1 MIKKS
6 HVLRHPCRLC
16 AMLYSEQGQKG
27 GTMEDMKDVLRH
39 GSIQQIV
46 ESMLENA
53 VSSGAS
59 DIHMEPLDEDVR
71 IRFRLDG
78 VLCPVQML
86 PKQMLPQLTARI
98 KVLSSLDIANQRIPM
113 DGHFTWYH
121 GNEPVDMRVS
131 TMPTVRGE
139 KTVIRLLGTDKAPM
153 MLEELIDYDPSRVL
167 LRELI
172 HRTQGLFLVCGP
184 TGSGKTSTLYGALSE
199 IDSPQI
205 SIATLEDPVERHI
218 DGFCQSQVNVKG
230 GLDFQQG
237 LRALLRQDPDVL
249 VIGEIRDRETAEIAV
264 RAALTGHVVLS
275 TIHTSRAVEVPLRLI
290 DMGLE
295 PYLIAEALIG
305 MASQRLV
312 RKLCDDCKKVVSE
325 GTQTRYEHTGCIS
338 CHHTGYAGR
347 LCLCE
352 VVPMG
357 PHMRDGVRSN
367 VDGHSLEKAAVAD
380 KAILMEECIRHA
392 RTEGLTDMTEIRRVY
407 EE

>member
-1 MIKKS
+1 
-6 HVLRHPCRLC
+6 
-16 AMLYSEQGQKG
+16 
-27 GTMEDMKDVLRH
+27 
-39 GSIQQIV
+39 
-46 ESMLENA
+46 
-53 VSSGAS
+53 
-59 DIHMEPLDEDVR
+59 
-71 IRFRLDG
+71 
-78 VLCPVQML
+78 
-86 PKQMLPQLTARI
+86 
-98 KVLSSLDIANQRIPM
+98 
-113 DGHFTWYH
+113 
-121 GNEPVDMRVS
+121 
-131 TMPTVRGE
+131 MPTVRGE
-139 KTVIRLLGTDKAPM
+139 KTVIRLFGTDTAPIL
-153 MLEELIDYDPSRVL
+153 LEELIDYEPSRVL

-172 HRTQGLFLVCGP
+172 HRTQGLFLICGP
-184 TGSGKTSTLYGALSE
+184 TGSGKTSTLYAALQE
-199 IDSPQI
+199 IDSPRI
-205 SIATLEDPVERHI
+205 SIATLEDPVERRV

-312 RKLCDDCKKVVSE
+312 RKLCRSCKQVRPEGDGKRYE
-325 GTQTRYEHTGCIS
+325 GTGCPD

-357 PHMRDGVRSN
+357 PCMRDGVRN
-367 VDGHSLEKAAVAD
+367 KQDHHALQKAAIQD
-380 KAILMEECIRHA
+380 KAILMEECIGHA
-392 RTEGLTDMTEIRRVY
+392 RKQGLTDSKEIRRVY

>member
-1 MIKKS
+1 
-6 HVLRHPCRLC
+6 
-16 AMLYSEQGQKG
+16 MLYVEQGQKG
-27 GTMEDMKDVLRH
+27 GTMEGMNELLRH

-46 ESMLENA
+46 ESLLEKA
-53 VSSGAS
+53 VASGAS
-59 DIHMEPLDEDVR
+59 DIHMEPLDEEVR

-98 KVLSSLDIANQRIPM
+98 KVLSSLDIANQRTPM

-121 GNEPVDMRVS
+121 GNDSVDMRVS

-139 KTVIRLLGTDKAPM
+139 KTVIRLFGTDTAPIL
-153 MLEELIDYDPSRVL
+153 LEELIDYEPSRVL

-172 HRTQGLFLVCGP
+172 HRTQGLFLICGP
-184 TGSGKTSTLYGALSE
+184 TGSGKTSTLYAALQE
-199 IDSPQI
+199 IDSPRI
-205 SIATLEDPVERHI
+205 SIATLEDPVERRV

-264 RAALTGHVVLS
+264 RAALTGHVILS

-312 RKLCDDCKKVVSE
+312 RKLCRSCKQVRPEGDGKRYE
-325 GTQTRYEHTGCIS
+325 GTGCPD

-357 PHMRDGVRSN
+357 PCMRDGVRN
-367 VDGHSLEKAAVAD
+367 KQDHHALQKAAIQD
-380 KAILMEECIRHA
+380 KAILMEECIGHA
-392 RTEGLTDMTEIRRVY
+392 RKQGLTDSKEIRRVY